1 MSIKGK
7 ARNRAGRIT
16 ATIVAITAGPLAIG
30 SAAAQTASGDGA
42 LTEIIVT
49 GSRIK
54 SPDATSVSPV
64 STINGQEL
72 QQRGVTRVEDLI
84 NTLPQAYADQG
95 AGNRGGTVGAS
106 GTSTINLRNLGN
118 QRTLVLID
126 GRRLMQGDPDRTSAQ
141 APDINNIPAALVE
154 RVDVVTGGA
163 SAVYGSDALAG
174 VVNFILKKDFD
185 GVQVDTTNG
194 FYNHANNNAI
204 RSVAAAAKQPY
215 ASGANFDGPQ
225 DDFSITAG
233 KNFASGRGNITG
245 FFSYRRASGV
255 GTSDRDFS
263 TCGLSASAS
272 GYGCSLSSATYP
284 AQFQPLNPTTGAAR
298 GTYTLDAATGNTLRT
313 YKTSDGFNNGNT
325 YDLQSPDQRYNAD
338 VFAHY
343 EYAPNQQVYGEF
355 MFMRDK
361 ADIRLSPTAVFSVA
375 ETVNCDN
382 PYLSAQEVN
391 VLCTSA
397 GLKAN
402 QNASVVVSERDVQA
416 GSRHDYTTHTSY
428 RGVLGAKGDISP
440 DWQYDVYAQ
449 YGRTQYDSR
458 LTGDISLANFA
469 NSLQAVTNSS
479 GQIVCKNATAGCVPL
494 NIFSI
499 GGITSDALNYVQQDF
514 YRTGFT
520 EELVASGSV
529 TGQVTAISSPFAKN
543 PLGVAFG
550 TEYRRESIG
559 LTPDSHY
566 SSKDVAGNSGGEY
579 PISGAFDVKEL
590 FAEMT
595 APLVEDR
602 PFFHSLSL
610 NAGARYSDYSTAGDT
625 TAYKFGGEW
634 SPESSVR
641 FRGSFQRAV
650 RAPNLVELYGAQQ
663 ITTANLTDPCEG
675 THPTASLASCMASGV
690 TAAQYGN
697 ITPAAGQKSGA
708 MIGGNPDLK
717 PEESNT
723 VSFGAQFTPTFLPGV
738 TVSADYFDIDVKKL
752 ISTVPATIE
761 LSQCIATG
769 TFCNLISRNTTTGSL
784 VTRGYVVT
792 TYINAGYLDTSG
804 VDFSLSAKYD
814 VVDLIGVEGWGKVS
828 LNFSGTFTDKYEIQ
842 VLPNTPAYS
851 CDGYFGVT
859 CGMPIPKWRHRM
871 VVDWGLPNGMD
882 LMATWRYI
890 GGTRNDKTSSA
901 TYLTGTYYAYDSR
914 LPSVSYLDLGVS
926 MPLADDLSLRV
937 GVNNVFDKDPPLTAS
952 TGGQVSNGAFYSGI
966 YDALGR
972 YVFTNVSMRF

>member
-1 MSIKGK
+1 MSISRK
-7 ARNRAGRIT
+7 ARARAGRFT
-16 ATIVAITAGPLAIG
+16 ATIVAITAGPLAVG
-30 SAAAQTASGDGA
+30 QAAAQTASSDTA

-49 GSRIK
+49 GSRIR
-54 SPDATSVSPV
+54 SPDATSVSPISTV
-64 STINGQEL
+64 SGEEL

-106 GTSTINLRNLGN
+106 GTATINLRNLGN

-141 APDINNIPAALVE
+141 APDINNVPAALIE
-154 RVDVVTGGA
+154 RIDVVTGGA

-174 VVNFILKKDFD
+174 VVNFVLKKDFD

-194 FYNHANNNAI
+194 FYSHTNNNPI
-204 RSVAAAAKQPY
+204 RAVSAAAKQAYPG
-215 ASGANFDGPQ
+215 GATFDGPQ
-225 DDFSITAG
+225 NDVSITAG
-233 KNFASGRGNITG
+233 KNFAGGRGNITG
-245 FFSYRRASGV
+245 FFSYRHAEGV

-263 TCGLSASAS
+263 ICGLSAGAG
-272 GYGCSLSSATYP
+272 GYSCSLSSATYP
-284 AQFQPLNPTTGAAR
+284 AQFQPLNLKTGAAR
-298 GTYTLDAATGNTLRT
+298 GTYTLDGATGNTLRT
-313 YKTSDGFNNGNT
+313 YKTSDGFNNGPT
-325 YDLQSPDQRYNAD
+325 YDLQSPDQRYNLD
-338 VFAHY
+338 LFGHY
-343 EYAPNQQVYGEF
+343 EYAPGHQVYGEF
-355 MFMRDK
+355 MFMRDE

-375 ETVNCDN
+375 EKVNCDN
-382 PYLSAQEVN
+382 PYLSAQEVS
-391 VLCTSA
+391 VFCTTA
-397 GLKAN
+397 GLTPAQTAN
-402 QNASVVVSERDVQA
+402 VVVSERDVQA
-416 GSRHDYTTHTSY
+416 GSRHDYTTHTAY
-428 RGVLGAKGDISP
+428 RGVLGAKGDISD

-449 YGRTQYDSR
+449 YGRTNYDSR
-458 LTGDISLANFA
+458 LTGDISLSNFA
-469 NSLQAVTNSS
+469 NALQAVTNSS
-479 GQIVCKNATAGCVPL
+479 GQIVCKTGAAGCVPI
-494 NIFSI
+494 NIFAI
-499 GGITSDALNYVQQDF
+499 GGITPGALGYVQQDF

-520 EELVASGSV
+520 EEVVASGAV
-529 TGQVTAISSPFAKN
+529 TGQLSALTSPLAHS

-566 SSKDVAGNSGGEY
+566 SSKDVAGNSGGEF

-590 FAEMT
+590 FAELT
-595 APLVEDR
+595 APLVQDR

-625 TAYKFGGEW
+625 TAYKAGGEW
-634 SPESSVR
+634 APDTNIR

-650 RAPNLVELYGAQQ
+650 RAPNLVELYGPQQ

-675 THPTASLASCMASGV
+675 AHPTASLAACQASGV

-697 ITPAAGQKSGA
+697 IAPAAGQKSGA
-708 MIGGNPDLK
+708 MIGGNPGLR

-723 VSFGAQFTPTFLPGV
+723 VSFGTQITPSFLPGV
-738 TVSADYFDIDVKKL
+738 TLTADYFDIDVKKL

-769 TFCNLISRNTTTGSL
+769 TFCNLVVRNPTTGSL
-784 VTRGYVVT
+784 VTSGYVVT

-814 VVDLIGVEGWGKVS
+814 VADLIGVNGLGRVG

-842 VLPNTPAYS
+842 VLPNTPSYR
-851 CDGYFGVT
+851 CEGYFGVT

-871 VVDWGLPNGMD
+871 VVDWTLPDGVD

-890 GGTRNDKTSSA
+890 GGTRNDKSSSA
-901 TYLTGTYYAYDSR
+901 VYLAGAYQPYDAT

-926 MPLADDLSLRV
+926 LALTDDISLRV

-972 YVFTNVSMRF
+972 YVFTNVSARF